1 MRFIKGRQRDQ
12 MDAFPDGSKALASA
26 AARVYTRGAASGG
39 RGRAEEEGG
48 GGGGLTDYT

>member
-1 MRFIKGRQRDQ
+1 

-39 RGRAEEEGG
+39 G